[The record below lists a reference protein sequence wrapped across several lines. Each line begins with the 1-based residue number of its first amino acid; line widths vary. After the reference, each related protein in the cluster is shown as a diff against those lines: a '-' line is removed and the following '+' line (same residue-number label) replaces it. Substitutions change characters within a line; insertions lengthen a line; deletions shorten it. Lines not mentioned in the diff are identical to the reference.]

1 MSLDA
6 PSAIVLR
13 YLALPQAAGRVAI
26 GAGNHDRTGPDAHDE
41 QAAPWLAEAR
51 AVGVPTDGD
60 SLLIGD
66 TLVTIC
72 PWWDGPIGRAVLE
85 AQFAADALRRPKR

>member
-1 MSLDA
+1 M
-6 PSAIVLR
+6 
-13 YLALPQAAGRVAI
+13 
-26 GAGNHDRTGPDAHDE
+26 
-41 QAAPWLAEAR
+41 
-51 AVGVPTDGD
+51 PTDGD